1 MPPNC
6 LLWWRKKFVA
16 TPTYYNAHCH
26 RGNCAIYWVFKFG
39 STTWK
44 IDERINVWQEERERK
59 KCESGSETEGTWQR
73 AKFLE
78 LMMARADNLSA
89 NVVCHCWAFAF
100 VVPSSPPAPAF
111 PSFRPYLLLS
121 MPLWVWR
128 ICAHFQINAAII
140 VYRWNCW
147 HCWHCAQWLTCPA
160 YLFALQLFHFSS
172 VCQSNFPGCLRKQVQ
187 YFSPLSHS
195 HFPDAIAM
203 LAFCLVNEIDKE
215 YILC

>member
-6 LLWWRKKFVA
+6 LLWWREKFVA
-16 TPTYYNAHCH
+16 TPTYYNPHCH

-100 VVPSSPPAPAF
+100 VVPSSPPASAF
-111 PSFRPYLLLS
+111 PSVPTSFCRCRSEFDGFVRIFRLMLRLLFTVGTVGTVHS
-121 MPLWVWR
+121 GSHAPL
-128 ICAHFQINAAII
+128 ICLPCNFS
-140 VYRWNCW
+140 
-147 HCWHCAQWLTCPA
+147 TFP
-160 YLFALQLFHFSS
+160 LFARAISQVVYANKCNTFPLFLILIS
-172 VCQSNFPGCLRKQVQ
+172 LM
-187 YFSPLSHS
+187 LSR
-195 HFPDAIAM
+195 
-203 LAFCLVNEIDKE
+203 C
-215 YILC
+215 